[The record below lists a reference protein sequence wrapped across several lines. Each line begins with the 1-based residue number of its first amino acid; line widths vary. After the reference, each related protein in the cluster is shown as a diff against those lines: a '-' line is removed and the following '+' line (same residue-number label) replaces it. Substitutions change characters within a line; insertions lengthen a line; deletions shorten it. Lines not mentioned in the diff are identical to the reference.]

1 MKRSVVQ
8 HSLVSRILV
17 FGCVGNMLMVWAVTT
32 AAAKDYDGPVTVD
45 KGETF
50 VLNDGERVVGDLL
63 VMGGDATVN
72 GSVEGDLIATD
83 GKLMIG
89 KTAYIGG
96 KTLVLRSAPG
106 VSTDPGK
113 KPDITFVS
121 PAELM
126 ERLGPQWKPGSKGV
140 QVRERAPEG
149 RLVSGDLLRF
159 AEAVTVPRGERR
171 DGDVVV
177 FGGDIRAEGDV
188 DGDLASF
195 GGKITV
201 GGEVTGDIACY
212 GGGVTLK
219 DGAHVKGDIASFGGK
234 VTRAPGAQIDGTI
247 NDVSNPAFPGLPMG
261 KGHSASVDI
270 HGWPA
275 MGLLSWLWG
284 LIASVV
290 TVVLV
295 VLIAPNATR
304 TIAGRTY
311 QNPGRAV
318 AHGALAAVL
327 LVPVCV
333 LLSITCVGILLIPV
347 LVVAMALAIVMG
359 TVAVSSIMGR
369 RLSDTFRWRVRSLM
383 GTAMIG
389 MLALQAIDLLGL
401 IPAVGVLA
409 AIVGLIV
416 VLFGL
421 GGALMTGFG
430 SDRECRWV
438 TRRFSRRVAAQNGA
452 YAPGPG
458 DNDLGSSDW

>member
-17 FGCVGNMLMVWAVTT
+17 FGCVGNMLMIWTVTT
-32 AAAKDYDGPVTVD
+32 AAAKDYQGPVIVG
-45 KGETF
+45 KGQTF
-50 VLNDGERVVGDLL
+50 VLNDGERVLGDVL
-63 VMGGDATVN
+63 VMSGDATVN
-72 GSVEGDLIATD
+72 GSVEGDLTIAD
-83 GKLMIG
+83 GNLMIG

-96 KTLVLRSAPG
+96 KTLVLRSSCEVAA
-106 VSTDPGK
+106 DPG
-113 KPDITFVS
+113 
-121 PAELM
+121 A
-126 ERLGPQWKPGSKGV
+126 KPGTTFISPTGFVDWMKGKGLLSAKSALPPKALA
-140 QVRERAPEG
+140 EA

-159 AEAVTVPRGERR
+159 AEAVTVPKGERR

-195 GGKITV
+195 GGQVTV

-219 DGAHVKGDIASFGGK
+219 DGAHVKGNIASFGGK
-234 VTRAPGAQIDGTI
+234 VTRAPGARVDGTI

-261 KGHSASVDI
+261 TGRSTSVSV

-290 TVVLV
+290 MVILV

-304 TIAGRTY
+304 TIASRTY

-327 LVPVCV
+327 LVPVCI
-333 LLSITCVGILLIPV
+333 LLTITCVGILLIPV
-347 LVVAMALAIVMG
+347 LAVAVAFAAVMG
-359 TVAVSSIMGR
+359 TVAVGSIMGR

-389 MLALQAIDLLGL
+389 MLALQAIDLVGL

-438 TRRFSRRVAAQNGA
+438 TRRFSRRVATHNGA